1 MRTCQEL
8 SFLLGAERAEEVAR
22 SAGGVCRLGWV
33 YWEGVQVQPLPPPLR
48 GYSLTLRAR
57 EMNNLLGAER
67 AGEVARSAGG
77 VCRLGTEPSATT
89 PSPAPRV
96 LPHAFRAREKVQP
109 LPPPPPAVLPHAAR
123 KGDETISLARN
134 APGRCAILFRF
145 CTGND
150 SELASISVFCLNKGQ
165 EY

>member
-1 MRTCQEL
+1 M
-8 SFLLGAERAEEVAR
+8 
-22 SAGGVCRLGWV
+22 
-33 YWEGVQVQPLPPPLR
+33 QPLPPPLR

-96 LPHAFRAREKVQP
+96 LPHAFRAREMAQFYFVF
-109 LPPPPPAVLPHAAR
+109 VL
-123 KGDETISLARN
+123 EM
-134 APGRCAILFRF
+134 ILNLRRF
-145 CTGND
+145 LF
-150 SELASISVFCLNKGQ
+150 SA
-165 EY
+165 